1 MKASRLLISLSLL
14 SSTLFCN
21 ENNLKYDSYISDYKQ
36 KEFGYDYKK
45 SEVEA
50 LKLRDSWI
58 VPLQLN
64 YSYSRSN
71 PYIGEQI
78 TQNASIRM
86 NQPIFQSGGIYY
98 GIKFAGASRL
108 FSDYTIDSAKRKMI
122 KDTIST
128 LLQIK
133 QYELREKKQKLQIA
147 NAEINL
153 EQKKEEYLSGQLDSG
168 FLDNAIIQKNI
179 VVQTMYDIETTKEK
193 LIATFHS
200 LSDLDYKTTQ
210 IPHLELITQDEF
222 LKHNIALE
230 LSKATIQ
237 KERYAKDVTV
247 ASYLPSVNFTASYNW
262 NKSENQQFSATIPAD
277 SEENRYY
284 SYGLSISIPIDV
296 NSFRSVES
304 ARVNYLKS
312 KVLELDKL
320 RELKAL
326 FEQVMQNID
335 NYEKKIHLSH
345 ENIKLYAKLLKDTK
359 ELYSAGYKTKYD
371 VETLENSLEIQNID
385 TKIYEIDKQLELL
398 TLYEMY
404 MNVQLRGN

>member
-1 MKASRLLISLSLL
+1 
-14 SSTLFCN
+14 LFCN
-21 ENNLKYDSYISDYKQ
+21 ENNLKYDSYLSDYKQ
-36 KEFGYDYKK
+36 KEFGYDYNKNEEE
-45 SEVEA
+45 S

-58 VPLQLN
+58 APLQLN

-78 TQNASIRM
+78 SQSASVRM

-98 GIKFAGASRL
+98 AIKFAGASKL
-108 FSDYTIDSAKRKMI
+108 FNDYTVDSAKRKMI

-168 FLDNAIIQKNI
+168 FLDDAIIQKNV

-200 LSDLDYKTTQ
+200 FSDLDYETTKL
-210 IPHLELITQDEF
+210 PHLELISEDEF
-222 LKHNIALE
+222 LKSNISLRLAQ
-230 LSKATIQ
+230 ATIE
-237 KERYAKDVTV
+237 KNRYAKDVTIS
-247 ASYLPSVNFTASYNW
+247 SYLPSVNFTASYNW
-262 NKSENQQFSATIPAD
+262 NKKENQQFTASIPAD

-284 SYGLSISIPIDV
+284 SYGFAISMPLDI
-296 NSFRSVES
+296 NTFRSVES
-304 ARVNYLKS
+304 ARVDYLKS
-312 KVLELDKL
+312 EVLKLDKL

-326 FEQVMQNID
+326 FEQVMQNIH
-335 NYEKKIHLSH
+335 NYEKKILLSR
-345 ENIKLYAKLLKDTK
+345 ENIDLYAKLLRDTK

-371 VETLENSLEIQNID
+371 VDTLANSLKIQNLD
-385 TKIYEIDKQLELL
+385 MKIYEIDKQLELL

-404 MNVQLRGN
+404 MNIQLRGE